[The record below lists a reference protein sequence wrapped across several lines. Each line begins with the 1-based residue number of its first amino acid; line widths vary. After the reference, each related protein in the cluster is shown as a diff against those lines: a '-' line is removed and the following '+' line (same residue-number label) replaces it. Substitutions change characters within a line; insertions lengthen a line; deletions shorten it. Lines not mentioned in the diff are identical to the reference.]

1 MPGRTR
7 SRGCEVV
14 LRFNKKELAKLI
26 EAQEAAGTDA
36 TELRSL
42 LAEVEQDEHFVIG
55 SRVNDDDYV
64 AELRGQSQV
73 EHGIDLE
80 CMICHQKFDQLIS
93 GTCEACF
100 RKWVLSTKK

>member
-1 MPGRTR
+1 MPAKVRL
-7 SRGCEVV
+7 SK
-14 LRFNKKELAKLI
+14 NELVELI

-55 SRVNDDDYV
+55 SRPNDDDYV
-64 AELRGQSQV
+64 AEKRGQSQV
-73 EHGIDLE
+73 EHGTDLE
-80 CMICHQKFDQLIS
+80 CMICHGKFDHLLS

>member
-1 MPGRTR
+1 M
-7 SRGCEVV
+7 V
-14 LRFNKKELAKLI
+14 LRFNKKELLELI

-42 LAEVEQDEHFVIG
+42 LAEVEQDEHIVIG
-55 SRVNDDDYV
+55 PRLNDDDYV

-73 EHGIDLE
+73 EHGTDLE
-80 CMICHQKFDQLIS
+80 CMICHQKFGQLFS